1 MKSPHLHTH
10 DPRAE
15 LLGIVGI
22 LATAAGA
29 ALALLL
35 GLIKRPM
42 PDAIGVIALFTM
54 AAILTVG
61 GIWLTLRRRWAG
73 MLIATTSLLTAA
85 GYFAMLSRC
94 HDCSAGVLLA
104 NITIGALFGTPG
116 ALIIRWR
123 RFLR

>member
-1 MKSPHLHTH
+1 MNPSHLHTH

-22 LATAAGA
+22 LATVAGA

-35 GLIKRPM
+35 GFIKRPM

-54 AAILTVG
+54 AAVLTVG

-85 GYFAMLSRC
+85 DISRC
-94 HDCSAGVLLA
+94 SRVAMTAQLEFCSRILRSE
-104 NITIGALFGTPG
+104 LFT
-116 ALIIRWR
+116 ARQVR
-123 RFLR
+123 